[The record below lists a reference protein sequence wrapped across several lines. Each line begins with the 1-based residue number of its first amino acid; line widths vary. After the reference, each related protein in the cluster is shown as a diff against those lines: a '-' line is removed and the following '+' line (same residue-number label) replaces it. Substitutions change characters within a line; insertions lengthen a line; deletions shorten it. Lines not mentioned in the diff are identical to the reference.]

1 MVNKYSLFPFLW
13 QAKFADGHSVRQDPQ
28 DRYSKFD
35 PKATY
40 NPSSFRDFLDY
51 SEANPDTPLME
62 FRLENERKSY
72 VVSFADP
79 KRPVIFYEERNRYG
93 DTTKHYE
100 LVKCKRALKNA
111 RPIYYRRMEMEMNTG
126 VRKILKFVIGF
137 QGNEQND
144 RNYKKTISVL

>member
-1 MVNKYSLFPFLW
+1 MPYGRGKMVNKYSLFPFLW

-62 FRLENERKSY
+62 FRLENERGRLLPAPFL
-72 VVSFADP
+72 SFIHAS
-79 KRPVIFYEERNRYG
+79 
-93 DTTKHYE
+93 
-100 LVKCKRALKNA
+100 
-111 RPIYYRRMEMEMNTG
+111 
-126 VRKILKFVIGF
+126 
-137 QGNEQND
+137 Q
-144 RNYKKTISVL
+144 